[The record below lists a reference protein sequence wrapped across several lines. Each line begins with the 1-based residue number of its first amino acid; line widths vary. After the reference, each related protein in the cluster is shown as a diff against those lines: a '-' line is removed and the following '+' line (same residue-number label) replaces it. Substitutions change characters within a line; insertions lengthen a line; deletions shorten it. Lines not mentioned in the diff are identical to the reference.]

1 MLKEKI
7 LVVDDEED
15 IVDLIR
21 YNLEREGFQV
31 IPAYDGEQALEL
43 VQKEFPNL
51 IVLDLMLPGING
63 FDVCRV
69 LRNKSETSRIPI
81 IIVSAKATE
90 PDIVVGLEIGAD
102 DYITKPFS
110 HRELVARVN
119 AVLRRAYRVA
129 DSKEIISIG
138 DLIIDSVNYQ
148 ATWKGDPI
156 ELTSTEFKL
165 LLFLAQRSG
174 RVLTRQ
180 QILDGVLGDDA
191 FVTDR
196 TVDVHIRRLRKKLNE
211 AARHIVTRRGIG
223 YMFEYD
229 VFIECNSD

>member
-1 MLKEKI
+1 MAKEKI

-31 IPAYDGEQALEL
+31 IPAYDGEQALTL
-43 VQKEFPNL
+43 AQKEFPNL

-63 FDVCRV
+63 LDVCRV
-69 LRNKSETSRIPI
+69 LRNTSETSRLPI

-119 AVLRRAYRVA
+119 AVLRRASRVA
-129 DSKEIISIG
+129 DSNEIISTG
-138 DLIIDSVNYQ
+138 DLIIDPVNYQ
-148 ATWKGDPI
+148 ATWKGSPI

-165 LLFLAQRSG
+165 LLFLAQKSG

-211 AARHIVTRRGIG
+211 AAQYIVTRRGIG
-223 YMFEYD
+223 YMFEHD
-229 VFIECNSD
+229 TFIKSNPD